1 MDARNIAPPP
11 SPRLATLILMA
22 SVGPLALN
30 IFLPSL
36 PAMARHFQVDY
47 SLIQLLLS
55 LYMAA
60 LALMQL
66 IMGPLSDRYGRR
78 PILLVCFVLFCVS
91 TLGALAAPDF
101 GTMLVCRLIQSA
113 SAAGLVL
120 SRAIIRDTTAT
131 EDAATKLAYVTMG
144 MSVTPMVAPFIG
156 GYLDEHFGWQASFWF
171 AFGFGLIATVIIW
184 LDLAETNIHPSHSI
198 GDQFRSY
205 PELLTSPRF
214 WGYTATATFSS
225 AVFFAFLG
233 GGPYISSEMLH
244 LSPSQYGLYFSL
256 VSLGYMFGNFLSGRF
271 SKVWGMNWMMMAG
284 TVVGVAGMLAATVL
298 YPIMPMNP
306 LWLFLPAAIVGV
318 GNGMTLPSANTGI
331 VSVRPHLAGSASGLG
346 GALMVAGGAAAAELA
361 SSLLGPD
368 TGPYP
373 LLIVCLVS
381 AVMSVLATF
390 IVFRRAAEI
399 GELE

>member
-1 MDARNIAPPP
+1 MDARNIALPP

-22 SVGPLALN
+22 SVGPFVLN

-55 LYMAA
+55 LYMVA
-60 LALMQL
+60 LAVMQL
-66 IMGPLSDRYGRR
+66 IVGPLSDRYGRR
-78 PILLVCFVLFCVS
+78 PILLICFVLFCLS
-91 TLGALAAPDF
+91 TLGALAAQDF
-101 GTMLVCRLIQSA
+101 QMLLICRLAQSA
-113 SAAGLVL
+113 SAGGLVL

-144 MSVTPMVAPFIG
+144 MSLGPMIAPFIG
-156 GYLDEHFGWQASFWF
+156 GYLDEHFGWQASFWLAL
-171 AFGFGLIATVIIW
+171 AFGVIVTVIIW
-184 LDLAETNIHPSHSI
+184 LDLAETNVHPTSSI
-198 GDQFRSY
+198 RGQFQTY
-205 PELLTSPRF
+205 PELLSSPRF

-233 GGPYISSEMLH
+233 GGPYVSSEMLH
-244 LSPSQYGLYFSL
+244 LSPSQYGFYFIF
-256 VSLGYMFGNFLSGRF
+256 VSFGYMLGNFLSGRF
-271 SKVWGMNWMMMAG
+271 SKRLGMNWMMMAG
-284 TVVGVAGMLAATVL
+284 TVVGVIGMLAATVL

-346 GALMVAGGAAAAELA
+346 GALMVAGGAAAAALA

-381 AVMSVLATF
+381 AVASVLATF
-390 IVFRRAAEI
+390 VVFRRAAEI